1 MEALL
6 EMVRWLTDPG
16 NWSGAGSIPQRLLE
30 HLWLSLVP
38 LVAAAA
44 VAIPAGVLAG
54 HHRRG
59 QAIGAAIANLGRAI
73 PTLALLVF
81 GLILSARVLG
91 LGFRFWPTVFALFL
105 LALHP
110 MFTNSYTAVREVDP
124 ALVEAARGQG
134 LDDRQVLREVELPVA
149 SPVIMTAIRISAV
162 QVVATVPIG
171 ALASEGGLGRYI
183 IDGFAQFDF
192 GEMLAGVLLVALF
205 AITVEQVLARL
216 ERRVVPTGLQRRADV
231 SEVAAA
237 GRAV

>member
-1 MEALL
+1 MDALV
-6 EMVRWLTDPG
+6 ETFRWFADGG
-16 NWSGAGSIPQRLLE
+16 NWSGAGSIPQRIWE
-30 HLWLSLVP
+30 HLLLAAVP
-38 LVAAAA
+38 LLAAAA
-44 VAIPAGVLAG
+44 VAVPAGVLAG

-110 MFTNSYTAVREVDP
+110 MFTNAYTAVREVDP

-134 LDDRQVLREVELPVA
+134 LSDRQVLWDVELPVA
-149 SPVIMTAIRISAV
+149 SPVIMTAVRISAV

-171 ALASEGGLGRYI
+171 ALASEGGLGRFI
-183 IDGFAQFDF
+183 IDGFNQFDF
-192 GEMLAGVLLVALF
+192 GEMLGGVLLVAAL
-205 AITVEQVLARL
+205 AIAVETLLGRL
-216 ERRVVPTGLQRRADV
+216 ERRVVPTGIQRRADV
-231 SEVAAA
+231 SDVAAT